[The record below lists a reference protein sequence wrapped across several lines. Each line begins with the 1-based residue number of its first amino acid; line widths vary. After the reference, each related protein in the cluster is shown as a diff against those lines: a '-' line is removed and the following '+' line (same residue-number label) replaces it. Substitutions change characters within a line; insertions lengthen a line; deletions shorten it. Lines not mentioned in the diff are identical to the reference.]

1 MAGSSR
7 QRLAEDFIKEALY
20 VYNSPRHLHLQS
32 KKGWIVFELTGPKR
46 AEVLVR
52 ISLNIK
58 GYTALSPVRAPFG
71 SFEIYSRISNATL
84 LKFVQFVEAGLVQKG
99 IKHVIIKNWPAVYQ
113 PVQARQ
119 LYKVLVAKLQF
130 KVSEEVSSVIP
141 VSNKPLR
148 IRMKIS
154 ERQKARKA
162 EKMFSFSMCKAIE
175 YKTIY
180 DFILTCRH
188 ERGQSLSLSWK
199 EMRNT
204 ISKLPERFIFFKL
217 ADATNIAAAA
227 IVIRVSDKIWYTF
240 YYAHAVTYNKV
251 SPVVYLL
258 ECIYNKAASEKVKL
272 IDLGTS
278 MLHDKINKPLLHFK
292 ESVGAATVPKF
303 TFSKM
308 YD

>member
-1 MAGSSR
+1 MAESSR
-7 QRLAEDFIKEALY
+7 QRLTVNFTKEALY
-20 VYNSPRHLHLQS
+20 VYNSPRHLHLQL
-32 KKGWIVFELTGPKR
+32 KAGWIVFELTGPKR
-46 AEVLVR
+46 SVIAR
-52 ISLNIK
+52 ISVNIK
-58 GYTALSPVRAPFG
+58 HGKALSPVRAPFG
-71 SFEIYSRISNATL
+71 SFEIYSRLSSSSL
-84 LKFVQFVEAGLVQKG
+84 LKFVQFVEAGLIQKG
-99 IKHVIIKNWPAVYQ
+99 IKQVVIKNWPAVYQ

-119 LYKVLVAKLQF
+119 LYKVLVNKLQF
-130 KVSEEVSSVIP
+130 KVSEEVCSVIP

-148 IRMKIS
+148 IRMNIS

-162 EKMFSFSMCKAIE
+162 EKMFSFSMCRAIE

-204 ISKLPERFIFFKL
+204 ISKLPDRFIFFKL
-217 ADATNIAAAA
+217 TNSSDISAAA
-227 IVIRVSDKIWYTF
+227 IVIRVSDSIWYTF
-240 YYAHAVTYNKV
+240 YYAHAATYNKV
-251 SPVVYLL
+251 SPVVHLL
-258 ECIYNKAASEKVKL
+258 ECIYSRAASEKIKL

-303 TFSKM
+303 TFIKM